1 MPSHYPSLNSYQE
14 SYQLIGNKNKAGVLL
29 GIGFFSYEAEEP
41 LLCLVVSAVGYPEET
56 VVNSCTLLITVSQP
70 GLSLVHLWSGY

>member
-1 MPSHYPSLNSYQE
+1 MPSHYPSLNSSQE

-29 GIGFFSYEAEEP
+29 GISFFSNEAEEP

-56 VVNSCTLLITVSQP
+56 VVMLQAALRTMSS
-70 GLSLVHLWSGY
+70 GLVYL